1 VTRQAR
7 GAALGVLATLA
18 VWAGVRPWVV
28 PQFTSSMPVGLYR
41 FEPGASATL
50 RRGDVAVACIPAAF
64 GEWAVSMNVLPRD
77 RRCGGVEPVLKR
89 VVAVA
94 GDRVRIERR
103 GVTVNGVL
111 LAGTARNDFVELPCP
126 DTGKVCLRR
135 VPHVP
140 DVDRT
145 LRPGEVVLL
154 GDNRTDSFDARY
166 FGVVSGGVLGAAAMM
181 VPL

>member
-1 VTRQAR
+1 
-7 GAALGVLATLA
+7 
-18 VWAGVRPWVV
+18 
-28 PQFTSSMPVGLYR
+28 
-41 FEPGASATL
+41 
-50 RRGDVAVACIPAAF
+50 
-64 GEWAVSMNVLPRD
+64 MNVLPRD

-166 FGVVSGGVLGAAAMM
+166 FGVVTDDGDFGVLGAAVMI